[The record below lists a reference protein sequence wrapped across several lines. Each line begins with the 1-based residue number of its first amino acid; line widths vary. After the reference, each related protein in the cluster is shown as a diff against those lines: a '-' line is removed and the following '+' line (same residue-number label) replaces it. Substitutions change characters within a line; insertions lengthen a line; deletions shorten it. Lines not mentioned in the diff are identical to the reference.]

1 MWVADSSNCSVA
13 KIVLK
18 DGAHTTRAGSYG
30 AGVGEFSGPEGLA
43 LAQGVLFVADE
54 GNCRVVMLDAATLAW
69 RGAFGTR
76 GTGPGQLLKPVG
88 LTIVDDGER
97 LEL

>member
-18 DGAHTTRAGSYG
+18 DGAHTTRTGSYG

-43 LAQGVLFVADE
+43 LAQA
-54 GNCRVVMLDAATLAW
+54 RVS
-69 RGAFGTR
+69 
-76 GTGPGQLLKPVG
+76 
-88 LTIVDDGER
+88 
-97 LEL
+97 

>member
-1 MWVADSSNCSVA
+1 
-13 KIVLK
+13 
-18 DGAHTTRAGSYG
+18 
-30 AGVGEFSGPEGLA
+30 
-43 LAQGVLFVADE
+43 VLFVADE

-88 LTIVDDGER
+88 LTIVDDGAR